1 MLAIQVTLCSCQY
14 LSFCVCC
21 AKDWTISRGM
31 CQVFEKSCA
40 KCWKPY
46 FAVDVIF
53 SPFCTSAAS
62 AAATDRF
69 LHDSSRANWIQWQ
82 CKRNIF
88 EPTKK
93 CFENM
98 KTRNRKGF
106 LDESVLPKGWAR
118 QNPLI
123 RGQGQPKICKKN
135 SMSIIFCQTPINSG
149 PSPPPQKWQWGFQ
162 WILMPAHKMGFQR
175 VHCSALRWPLQPLHH
190 WQPLLGAHGLCR
202 LQFSIWT
209 FAEETLPAN

>member
-1 MLAIQVTLCSCQY
+1 
-14 LSFCVCC
+14 
-21 AKDWTISRGM
+21 
-31 CQVFEKSCA
+31 
-40 KCWKPY
+40 
-46 FAVDVIF
+46 
-53 SPFCTSAAS
+53 
-62 AAATDRF
+62 
-69 LHDSSRANWIQWQ
+69 
-82 CKRNIF
+82 
-88 EPTKK
+88 
-93 CFENM
+93 M

-175 VHCSALRWPLQPLHH
+175 VHCSALRCPLQALHH
-190 WQPLLGAHGLCR
+190 WQPLLGAR
-202 LQFSIWT
+202 W
-209 FAEETLPAN
+209 TLPFAVFNPNFCRRDPPCQLITEIVQQIVKGRVGVIISKGSNHRAA